1 MRTKRPE
8 MRIRLLKDIP
18 ILHYRAGEVVTIT
31 EELAKRWIGMGYAME
46 DKSMEPSET
55 K

>member
-1 MRTKRPE
+1 MRTKRTK

-18 ILHYRAGEVVTIT
+18 ILHHRSGEVVTIT
-31 EELAKRWIGMGYAME
+31 EELAKRWIGMGYAMQ
-46 DKSMEPSET
+46 DKSMEPSEA